1 MMSLR
6 WSFKVWSVMLGLV
19 QTLSV
24 PSLSDRTAETLRNR
38 IEVAD
43 HWDGIVVL
51 EERIHASEALSSFY
65 LKRLYRAAWSN
76 DRGPLPQ
83 VVGLVQALQRAD
95 REGLDPSV
103 YHLSKI
109 EAFWKQVQRN
119 AQDGKPLDP
128 RRLVD
133 LDLLLTDA
141 FLIYASHLLSGRVNP
156 TTFDSEWHVVALKEV
171 DLPQYLEE
179 ALASGRISE
188 ALDGLLPV
196 HRGYSELQ
204 RALIKYRRLSRSGG
218 WPPIHDGL
226 KLQLNDL
233 DDRVAFLRQ
242 RLRATGDLR
251 VPAEDVSKNFDSVL
265 EDAVRIFQSRH
276 GLEADGVVG
285 AGTLAALNVP
295 IEERVRQME
304 LNLERWRWLP
314 QELGERYILI
324 NIPSFELEVIEGEK
338 AVLEMRVVVGKTY
351 RKTPV
356 FSSSMTHLVFS
367 PYWHVPPSLAVQ
379 DVLPAVQKD
388 IGYLAEKNIKV
399 FSGWGADTVEID
411 PSTIHWSELGRT
423 GFPFRFRQEPGPK
436 NALGGVKFMF
446 PNAFNVY
453 LHDTPS
459 RELFRR
465 ADRSFSS
472 GCIRIEKPLRLAEYV
487 LSGASGWDAESVLA
501 ASQKGVER
509 SVRLPESIPVHLLY
523 WTCWVDAKG
532 TVHFRNDVYGRDQL
546 LDDALQEQPPTGR

>member
-1 MMSLR
+1 MMSPQ
-6 WSFKVWSVMLGLV
+6 WSPKVWFALLGLV

-38 IEVAD
+38 IEAAG
-43 HWDGIVVL
+43 HPIGIKVG
-51 EERIHASEALSSFY
+51 EDPIHDSGILASFY
-65 LKRLYRAAWSN
+65 QKRLYRAAWSN

-83 VVGLVQALQRAD
+83 VVGLVQALHRAS

-109 EAFWKQVQRN
+109 DALWNQVQRN
-119 AQDGKPLDP
+119 AQEGSTLDP

-141 FLIYASHLLSGRVNP
+141 FLIYASHLFSGRVNP
-156 TTFDSEWHVVALKEV
+156 ETFDSEWHVVALKEV
-171 DLPQYLEE
+171 DLPRYLEE

-196 HRGYSELQ
+196 HHGYTELQ
-204 RALIKYRRLSRSGG
+204 RALFEYRRLSRSGG
-218 WPPIHDGL
+218 WPRISDGP
-226 KLQLNDL
+226 KLQLNDV
-233 DDRVAFLRQ
+233 DDRVAQLRQ
-242 RLRATGDLR
+242 RLLATGDLMG
-251 VPAEDVSKNFDSVL
+251 PIEGASEHFDSAL
-265 EDAVRIFQSRH
+265 EDAVRMFQLRH

-295 IEERVRQME
+295 INERVRQME

-314 QELGERYILI
+314 RNLGERYILV
-324 NIPSFELEVIEGEK
+324 NIPSFELEVTEGEK
-338 AVLEMRVVVGKTY
+338 VVLEMRVVVGKTY
-351 RKTPV
+351 RRTPV

-379 DVLPAVQKD
+379 DVLPAAQKD
-388 IGYLAEKNIKV
+388 LEYLAKKRIKV
-399 FSGWGADTVEID
+399 FRGWGADTVEMD
-411 PSTIHWSELGRT
+411 PSAIDWSRLSRSD
-423 GFPFRFRQEPGPK
+423 FPFRFRQEPGPQ

-446 PNAFNVY
+446 PNTFNVY

-459 RELFRR
+459 RELFLR

-487 LSGASGWDAESVLA
+487 LGGASGWDAERILA
-501 ASQKGVER
+501 ASLKGVEQT
-509 SVRLPESIPVHLLY
+509 VRLPESIPVHLLY
-523 WTCWVDAKG
+523 WTCWVDARG
-532 TVHFRNDVYGRDQL
+532 TVHFRNDVYGRDRL
-546 LDDALQEQPPTGR
+546 LDDALQEKPPTR